1 MVAAKKSVKGN
12 AAKSAEAAA
21 KPATVATSMSAL
33 YESDREHI
41 KRGDRYRVDPR
52 LLYIEDGFNIRIT
65 SSPESRDQID
75 SIKASIVAY
84 ITKDN
89 PENKTWTGDF
99 LDVFPEI
106 KAFVNKNAKLQ
117 VYDGY
122 HRTIALHELM
132 AEGYDFHFVHVD
144 ARAVTDLE
152 VRYAMLRS
160 GLGMQHTPLEKALE
174 YANLVNNHGQT
185 ITQIAA
191 LSGNVTLQRVEQLL
205 LLGNADPEVHKL
217 VLDKKIT
224 ADATIEVLRK
234 FRDDKKAGLAA
245 VQKLVESKASGAR
258 TVGRAQVRM
267 TMSKGAQEKLLTA
280 IGAGAPKLAKTLEQF
295 KEQHGDQWESA
306 PVQVELPAAVVA
318 EILERMA
325 KKSAADS

>member
-1 MVAAKKSVKGN
+1 MVAVKNAVKGKVAKSVET
-12 AAKSAEAAA
+12 AAKHAVA
-21 KPATVATSMSAL
+21 ATSITAL
-33 YESDREHI
+33 YERDRDHI
-41 KRGDRYRVDPR
+41 KRSDRYRVDPR
-52 LLYIEDGFNIRIT
+52 LLHIEEGFNIRIT
-65 SSPESRDQID
+65 SSPESRAQID
-75 SIKASIVAY
+75 SIKASVVAY

-89 PENKTWTGDF
+89 PENKIWTGDF

-132 AEGYDFHFVHVD
+132 AEGYDFHYVHVD

-191 LSGNVTLQRVEQLL
+191 LSGNVTVQRVEQLL

-217 VLDKKIT
+217 VLDKKVT
-224 ADATIEVLRK
+224 ADAAIEVLRK
-234 FRDDKKAGLAA
+234 FREDKKAGLEA
-245 VQKLVESKASGAR
+245 VQKLVASKAAGSR
-258 TVGRAQVRM
+258 VGRSQVRM
-267 TMSKGAQEKLLTA
+267 TMSKGAQDKLFSA
-280 IGAGAPKLAKTLEQF
+280 IGAGAKKLSKTLEQF
-295 KEQHGDQWESA
+295 KAEHGEQWESA

-318 EILERMA
+318 EILARMEQKA
-325 KKSAADS
+325 ETQA